1 MTLYYNGVIMYPDSS
16 LAPSCRMPA
25 NGIETKPG
33 HIMVFAWVG
42 RLMLIF
48 CAPAFFCGRII
59 FLEDKM
65 YHLKTEAHFDSAHF
79 LAGYNGKCANI
90 HGHCWKIEAEISGS
104 ELQQDGEKRGML
116 IDFGDF
122 KKAVRAAADSFDHT
136 LIYEK
141 GSLKD
146 TTLAALKDEG
156 FVLTEVNFR
165 PTAENLSRHFYTILT
180 AQGLPVSKVTVYETP
195 ENCAYYEGE

>member
-1 MTLYYNGVIMYPDSS
+1 
-16 LAPSCRMPA
+16 
-25 NGIETKPG
+25 
-33 HIMVFAWVG
+33 
-42 RLMLIF
+42 
-48 CAPAFFCGRII
+48 
-59 FLEDKM
+59 
-65 YHLKTEAHFDSAHF
+65 
-79 LAGYNGKCANI
+79 
-90 HGHCWKIEAEISGS
+90 
-104 ELQQDGEKRGML
+104 ML

-146 TTLAALKDEG
+146 TTLVALKDEG